1 MTGPQALRAGVIAA
15 GAGERLA
22 AAGSLKPLVRVGG
35 RPLIDRV
42 LGSIADAGATDVVVI
57 INERSLPVR
66 DHVSSDC
73 WPFDIRW
80 IVQTT
85 PSSMHSFLLVLE
97 ALVSPV
103 NGADDRVLISTVDTV
118 VREGAFAEFVSAA
131 RAGDAD
137 VTLAVTT
144 LVDDEHPLRVRLNG
158 DRRVT
163 AIGAAAD
170 GSPLVT
176 AGYYFVRARVLDE
189 ADLARRQGVCA
200 LRAFLGRLIERGYR
214 IDGVVMPDS
223 IDVDRPSDVVVAER
237 LLQ

>member
-1 MTGPQALRAGVIAA
+1 MTRQRALRAGVIAA

-42 LGSIADAGATDVVVI
+42 LGSIADAGAAAVVVI

-66 DHVSSDC
+66 DHVSSDS

-97 ALVSPV
+97 ALVE
-103 NGADDRVLISTVDTV
+103 GADDRVLISTVDTV
-118 VREGAFAEFVSAA
+118 VPEGAFAEFVSAA

-137 VTLAVTT
+137 VTLALTT
-144 LVDDEHPLRVRLNG
+144 LVDDDHPLRVRLDG
-158 DRRVT
+158 DRRVS
-163 AIGAAAD
+163 AIGDDAD
-170 GSPLVT
+170 GSAFVT
-176 AGYYFVRARVLDE
+176 AGYYFVHARVLNE
-189 ADLARRQGVCA
+189 ADLARRQGVSA
-200 LRAFLGRLIERGYR
+200 LRAFLGRLIDRGYR

>member
-1 MTGPQALRAGVIAA
+1 MTRPRALRAGVIAA

-66 DHVSSDC
+66 DHVSSDS

-97 ALVSPV
+97 ALVE
-103 NGADDRVLISTVDTV
+103 GADDRVLISTVDTV
-118 VREGAFAEFVSAA
+118 VPEGAFADFVGAA
-131 RAGDAD
+131 RAADAD
-137 VTLAVTT
+137 VTLALTT
-144 LVDDEHPLRVRLNG
+144 LVDDESPLRVRLDG

-170 GSPLVT
+170 GSPFVT
-176 AGYYFVRARVLDE
+176 AGYYFVHARVLNE
-189 ADLARRQGVCA
+189 ADLARRHGVSA
-200 LRAFLGRLIERGYR
+200 LRAFLGRLIERDYR

-223 IDVDRPSDVVVAER
+223 NDVDRPSDVVVAER
-237 LLQ
+237 LIQ